1 MSKIQR
7 FLFLG
12 ALLVSLSGCS
22 HTTEVVGKVPATN
35 GTETAVIRFRMGFS
49 NIYLIKTNP
58 AILVD
63 AGSPGEE
70 EKLRDLLAKQNVTY
84 KDIGLVVLTHA
95 HADHAGMAK
104 FLKDQGI
111 KVMMGAGDV
120 EMARSGKNDELKP
133 TSFLAKIIKLF
144 ADFPMPPFSADV
156 VVSEP
161 TSLKGFGLDAE
172 VRPLPGHTPGSI
184 MIIFSDH
191 QAFVGD
197 LMAGG
202 TMNGLIF
209 SDHPVEHYFQPDTA
223 VTHRTIQE
231 LINEGV
237 TKFYVGHGGPLMSEG
252 VKKLVGQNHF

>member
-1 MSKIQR
+1 MSNIQT

-12 ALLVSLSGCS
+12 ALLFSLLGCS
-22 HTTEVVGKVPATN
+22 HTTEVVGSVRATN
-35 GTETAVIRFRMGFS
+35 GANAAVIRFRMGFS
-49 NIYLIKTNP
+49 NIYLIKTKP

-70 EKLRDLLAKQNVTY
+70 EKLRALLADQNITY
-84 KDIGLVVLTHA
+84 KDIGLVLLTHA
-95 HADHAGMAK
+95 HTDHAGMAK
-104 FLKDQGI
+104 FMKDQGI
-111 KVMMGAGDV
+111 KIMMGAGDV

-133 TSFLAKIIKLF
+133 TSFLARIIKLF
-144 ADFPMPPFSADV
+144 ADFPMPPFSPDV

-161 TSLKGFGLDAE
+161 TSLKEFGLDAE

-184 MIIFSDH
+184 MVMFSDH

-202 TMNGLIF
+202 AMNGLIF
-209 SDHPVEHYFQPDTA
+209 SDHPGEHYFQPDTA
-223 VTHRTIQE
+223 VAHRTIRE
-231 LINEGV
+231 LINDGV

-252 VKKLVGQNHF
+252 VKKFVD